1 MFGIL
6 NRKND
11 KQKNVEITLMN
22 EKDNFALKGEYHIE
36 NYTIGSTER
45 IDIYESSYKIDEEND
60 KKVIIKINVSQ
71 ANWYGVSANSTHE
84 ERFIIDETGIYKITG
99 TYQKEVKLG
108 NQTIYVDEIKKERVD
123 SIIIKDKNGKP
134 IVTAREDERGFT
146 VIIDV
151 KKDKIVLGIAKD
163 RQLLRQ

>member
-71 ANWYGVSANSTHE
+71 ANWYGVS
-84 ERFIIDETGIYKITG
+84 
-99 TYQKEVKLG
+99 
-108 NQTIYVDEIKKERVD
+108 
-123 SIIIKDKNGKP
+123 IKDKNGKP